1 MARAAASNDA
11 ARPGASGIAIASG
24 LSFVGA
30 ALSLAVPFLGIPIGA
45 GALAWLW
52 YRRMPML
59 AIAVAILAG
68 ATTVIV
74 DPVGPLYVVPWLLFA
89 GPLSAA
95 LLKKRS
101 IVGVLL
107 FVTVLNAVVWIG
119 LLTGVAALEGTSA
132 QGFMR
137 SISDQA
143 TKPALEQATSS
154 GQNVEE
160 VTRQVEAVG
169 DTFVRMWPA
178 ILTLAAA
185 FTALLSVGAV
195 ATIAGRLGV
204 EVKPA
209 PRLEQVDISPHV
221 VWGLIVAV
229 ALIAGDKFSG
239 GWNDQLLGVV
249 GENLL
254 QVVRWVLFV
263 QGVAVFAGLYKK
275 AGFARASRTFGYVV
289 LGLTEVLL
297 PLVSLTGL
305 ADVWLNI
312 RKLPR
317 DGHGAAGGTTDSSR
331 SADSDSDTPH

>member
-1 MARAAASNDA
+1 MARADASSDVV
-11 ARPGASGIAIASG
+11 RPGASGIAIASG
-24 LSFVGA
+24 LTFVGA
-30 ALSLAVPFLGIPIGA
+30 ALSLGLPFVGIPIGA

-52 YRRMPML
+52 YRRMPVL
-59 AIAVAILAG
+59 AIAVSILAG

-74 DPVGPLYVVPWLLFA
+74 DPAGPLYVVPWLLFA
-89 GPLSAA
+89 GPLTAA
-95 LLKKRS
+95 LLRKRS
-101 IVGVLL
+101 TVGVLL

-119 LLTGVAALEGTSA
+119 LLTGVAALEGTSV

-143 TKPALEQATSS
+143 TKPALEQATAS

-160 VTRQVEAVG
+160 VTKQVEAVG

-185 FTALLSVGAV
+185 ITALLSVGVVAAV
-195 ATIAGRLGV
+195 AGRLGV

-209 PRLEQVDISPHV
+209 PRLEQFDISPHV
-221 VWGLIVAV
+221 VWGLIAAV

-239 GWNDQLLGVV
+239 GWNHQVLGVV

-254 QVVRWVLFV
+254 HVVRWVLFV

-275 AGFARASRTFGYVV
+275 AGFSRASRTFGYVV

-317 DGHGAAGGTTDSSR
+317 DGHGAPGGTTDGSGSGNTG
-331 SADSDSDTPH
+331 SDAPN